1 LRHSNNLIL
10 VLKRTKSI
18 DNDNY
23 DEKEEKKTE
32 ADSDSDP
39 KKVNEINLYNY
50 CKTLFLSPWVNEF

>member
-1 LRHSNNLIL
+1 MRHSNNLIL

-39 KKVNEINLYNY
+39 KKVNFRIIKFKNELNLINILR
-50 CKTLFLSPWVNEF
+50 K